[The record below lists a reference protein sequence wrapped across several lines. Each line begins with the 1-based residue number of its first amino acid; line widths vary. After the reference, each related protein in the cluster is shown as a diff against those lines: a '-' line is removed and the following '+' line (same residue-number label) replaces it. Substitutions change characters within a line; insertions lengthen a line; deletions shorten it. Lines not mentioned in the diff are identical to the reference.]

1 MALALDEAGKRKPCC
16 ASTPR
21 REGDGPLALAVVS
34 ELPADLDELRARGI
48 RAITVEF
55 RPADLIGG
63 VKSTSYALNMMAV
76 DEARAR
82 GAEDAVFVAG
92 DGTVLEATTSNVWW
106 RRGRTLFTPAVDGRI
121 LAGVTRDVLLELASP
136 AGYEV
141 AEGVFPLSELAAADE
156 AFASSS
162 IREVM
167 PIVALDGRPIGDGK
181 PGEAA
186 AASGGPPGARMSL
199 RVKTL
204 SAIHRGIYSATGGR
218 VGNRIAGMPVL
229 LLTTS
234 VGRPASGAPR
244 RSRTSRR
251 TARSCSSGPT
261 AAGRTTRRGSRTSSP
276 RVRAK

>member
-1 MALALDEAGKRKPCC
+1 MNV
-16 ASTPR
+16 
-21 REGDGPLALAVVS
+21 LALAVSGRGLVPPGEPVIHVNDEAFMRGRGAFES
-34 ELPADLDELRARGI
+34 LRVYGCKPFRLAEHLDRFDASCARLAVELPPRATVEELVGLALGAAGEAEAVLRVYATPGHGAGPVALAVVAELPPDLDDLRATGI

-82 GAEDAVFVAG
+82 GAEDAVFIAG

-106 RRGRTLFTPAVDGRI
+106 RRGRTLSTPAVIGHI
-121 LAGVTRDVLLELASP
+121 LAGVTRDVLLELAP
-136 AGYEV
+136 ASGYEV
-141 AEGVFPLSELAAADE
+141 AEGAFPVTELVIADE

-186 AASGGPPGARMSL
+186 VALQDAL
-199 RVKTL
+199 REL
-204 SAIHRGIYSATGGR
+204 ACR
-218 VGNRIAGMPVL
+218 
-229 LLTTS
+229 
-234 VGRPASGAPR
+234 
-244 RSRTSRR
+244 
-251 TARSCSSGPT
+251 
-261 AAGRTTRRGSRTSSP
+261 
-276 RVRAK
+276 

>member
-1 MALALDEAGKRKPCC
+1 MNV
-16 ASTPR
+16 
-21 REGDGPLALAVVS
+21 LALAVSGRGLVPPGEPVIHVNDEAFMRGRGAFES
-34 ELPADLDELRARGI
+34 LRVYGGKPFRLAEHLDRLDASCARLAVELPPRDTVEELVGLALDAAGEAEAVLRVYATPGHGEGPVALAVVAELPPDLEELRATGI

-106 RRGRTLFTPAVDGRI
+106 RRGRMLSTPAADGGI
-121 LAGVTRDVLLELASP
+121 LAGVTRDVLLELAP
-136 AGYEV
+136 AAGYEV
-141 AEGVFPLSELAAADE
+141 AEGAFPVTELVIADE

-186 AASGGPPGARMSL
+186 VALQAAL
-199 RVKTL
+199 REL
-204 SAIHRGIYSATGGR
+204 ACR
-218 VGNRIAGMPVL
+218 
-229 LLTTS
+229 
-234 VGRPASGAPR
+234 
-244 RSRTSRR
+244 
-251 TARSCSSGPT
+251 
-261 AAGRTTRRGSRTSSP
+261 
-276 RVRAK
+276 

>member
-1 MALALDEAGKRKPCC
+1 MRGRGAFESLRVYGGRPFRLAEHLDRLQASCARLGVELPARESVEELVHLALDASSEMEAVLRVY
-16 ASTPR
+16 ATPGH
-21 REGDGPLALAVVS
+21 GDGPIALAVVA
-34 ELPADLDELRARGI
+34 ELPDDLEALRATGI

-121 LAGVTRDVLLELASP
+121 LAGVTRDVLSELSSA
-136 AGYEV
+136 AGYEIV
-141 AEGVFPLSELAAADE
+141 EGAFPLSELTAADE

-167 PIVALDGRPIGDGK
+167 PIVALDGRPIADGK
-181 PGEAA
+181 PGE
-186 AASGGPPGARMSL
+186 
-199 RVKTL
+199 
-204 SAIHRGIYSATGGR
+204 
-218 VGNRIAGMPVL
+218 
-229 LLTTS
+229 
-234 VGRPASGAPR
+234 
-244 RSRTSRR
+244 
-251 TARSCSSGPT
+251 T
-261 AAGRTTRRGSRTSSP
+261 AAELQAALRELACR
-276 RVRAK
+276 

>member
-1 MALALDEAGKRKPCC
+1 MNV
-16 ASTPR
+16 
-21 REGDGPLALAVVS
+21 LALAVSGQGLVPPGEPVIHVHDEAFMRGRGAFES
-34 ELPADLDELRARGI
+34 LRVYGGRPFRLAEHLDRLQASCARLGVELPARDSVEELVHLALDASSEMEAVLRVYATPGHGDGPIALAVVAELPDDLEALRATGI

-121 LAGVTRDVLLELASP
+121 LAGVTRDVLSELASA
-136 AGYEV
+136 AGYEIV
-141 AEGVFPLSELAAADE
+141 EGAFPLSELTAADE

-167 PIVALDGRPIGDGK
+167 PIVALDGRPIADGK
-181 PGEAA
+181 PGE
-186 AASGGPPGARMSL
+186 
-199 RVKTL
+199 
-204 SAIHRGIYSATGGR
+204 
-218 VGNRIAGMPVL
+218 
-229 LLTTS
+229 
-234 VGRPASGAPR
+234 
-244 RSRTSRR
+244 
-251 TARSCSSGPT
+251 T
-261 AAGRTTRRGSRTSSP
+261 AAELQAALRELACR
-276 RVRAK
+276 

>member
-1 MALALDEAGKRKPCC
+1 MRQARVELRAVRTPSRSSSTSRSAKPARRRPSC
-16 ASTPR
+16 ASTPLR
-21 REGDGPLALAVVS
+21 DSGDGPVALAVVA
-34 ELPADLDELRARGI
+34 ELPPDLEELRATGL

-106 RRGRTLFTPAVDGRI
+106 RRGSTLFTPAVDGRI

-141 AEGVFPLSELAAADE
+141 AEGVFPVSELAAADE

-167 PIVALDGRPIGDGK
+167 PIVALDGRPIGGGE
-181 PGEAA
+181 PGEGAA
-186 AASGGPPGARMSL
+186 ALQAAL
-199 RVKTL
+199 REL
-204 SAIHRGIYSATGGR
+204 ACR
-218 VGNRIAGMPVL
+218 
-229 LLTTS
+229 
-234 VGRPASGAPR
+234 
-244 RSRTSRR
+244 
-251 TARSCSSGPT
+251 
-261 AAGRTTRRGSRTSSP
+261 
-276 RVRAK
+276 

>member
-1 MALALDEAGKRKPCC
+1 MLRIYA
-16 ASTPR
+16 TPGH
-21 REGDGPLALAVVS
+21 GDGPIALAVVA
-34 ELPADLDELRARGI
+34 ELPPDFEDLRATGI

-106 RRGRTLFTPAVDGRI
+106 RSGRVLSTPAVDGGI
-121 LAGVTRDVLLELASP
+121 LAGVTRDVLIELAP
-136 AGYEV
+136 AAGYEV
-141 AEGVFPLSELAAADE
+141 AEGAFPVTELVSADE

-181 PGEAA
+181 PGKAA
-186 AASGGPPGARMSL
+186 VVLQAAL
-199 RVKTL
+199 REL
-204 SAIHRGIYSATGGR
+204 ACR
-218 VGNRIAGMPVL
+218 
-229 LLTTS
+229 
-234 VGRPASGAPR
+234 
-244 RSRTSRR
+244 
-251 TARSCSSGPT
+251 
-261 AAGRTTRRGSRTSSP
+261 
-276 RVRAK
+276 